1 MNYNDENHIY
11 LIFCSLFCS
20 RDPVKVKYIQLVLLS
35 TINYIQTTKACNLC
49 KSLIYSITLLTNV
62 VIVFVVI
69 LHISHETQI

>member
-35 TINYIQTTKACNLC
+35 TVNYIQTTKACNLV
-49 KSLIYSITLLTNV
+49 KV
-62 VIVFVVI
+62 
-69 LHISHETQI
+69 